1 MPGLFAEIAVAQHK
15 DHAGLLHQLLSV
27 SQNNR
32 RVYYSKIQKL
42 IAVAYGP
49 LAKLKV
55 IRDVNL
61 HAPGYKLIT
70 IWSREEAFFFILIQ
84 PFIVAL
90 ENDEFGR
97 GCSSL

>member
-1 MPGLFAEIAVAQHK
+1 M
-15 DHAGLLHQLLSV
+15 
-27 SQNNR
+27 
-32 RVYYSKIQKL
+32 VYYSDSKAHCSSL
-42 IAVAYGP
+42 DP

-70 IWSREEAFFFILIQ
+70 IWSQEEAFLFIPIQ
-84 PFIVAL
+84 PFTVAW

-97 GCSSL
+97 GGSSL

>member
-1 MPGLFAEIAVAQHK
+1 MAQHK
-15 DHAGLLHQLLSV
+15 DHDGLLHQLLSV
-27 SQNNR
+27 SQKNR

-49 LAKLKV
+49 LAKLKA

-70 IWSREEAFFFILIQ
+70 IWSQEEAFFFILIQ